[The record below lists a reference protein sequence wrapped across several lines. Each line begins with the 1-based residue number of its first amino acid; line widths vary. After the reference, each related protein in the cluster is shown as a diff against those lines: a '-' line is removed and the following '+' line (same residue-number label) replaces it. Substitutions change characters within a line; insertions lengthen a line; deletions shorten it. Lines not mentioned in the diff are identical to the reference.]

1 MFAVGKIEGARP
13 KPVETA
19 GQIAMKAPEVSKPLF
34 SETAGSVA
42 SAGSGSCGGSGGGL
56 NVIA

>member
-1 MFAVGKIEGARP
+1 MFAVGKVECSRP

-19 GQIAMKAPEVSKPLF
+19 GQVAMKAPEVSKPLF

-42 SAGSGSCGGSGGGL
+42 SAGSCGSGGGL